1 MMARGM
7 RVLNVAEK
15 NDAAKSLA
23 DLMSRGRYRR
33 REGYSKYNKI
43 YEYDYQLF
51 NQDCSMTMT
60 SVSGHLLNYEF
71 VSAFKKWHSCN
82 PVALFNADVFKGCP
96 ENFKDIKRTLEREA
110 RQHDVLIIWTDG
122 DREGEN
128 IGCEIV
134 DVCKAV
140 KPRLDVYRARFSEIT
155 PQSIS
160 NACRNLGRPDERVS
174 NAVDVRQQ
182 LDLRIGA
189 AFTRFQTLRLCKVFP
204 GILDGQLISF
214 GSCQFPTLGFVVE
227 RYKQVEAF
235 IPEAFY
241 KIKVSHEVE
250 DTKVEFNWKRHRL
263 FHRLACEVLLQVC
276 LDDPMATV
284 TDVSS
289 RSKSKWRPLPM
300 DTVELEKLSSR
311 KLRVGAKETMK
322 IAEKLYTKGF
332 ISYPRTETNMF
343 PKDFNLPELIQEQT
357 QDQRWGPFAAGILQE
372 GPTPRQGNKTDNAH
386 PPIHPIKYTN
396 TLDGNDFKVY
406 ELIVRH
412 FLACCSKDAQG
423 YETTVLIKIA
433 SEEFTAQGLMIVA
446 RNYLDV
452 YPYDKWNAKVIPVFQ
467 QGETFQPRSIEMAEG
482 ETSPPPLLTEADLI
496 SLMEKHGIGTDAT
509 HAEHIETI
517 KSRLYVGVRPD
528 GKFVPGEL
536 GMGLVEG
543 YDSMGYELSKPDLR
557 AELEADLKRICDGVK
572 DPEVVLREQIE
583 KYRQVFIEAA
593 ANANML
599 DVALSG
605 YLGQQPEA
613 YVPDVN
619 EMATVTPVRSCPR
632 CNNSM
637 ILKEK
642 KEGGWMVSCS
652 GYPACKAAVW
662 FPAAVQEATV
672 SDEICRTCQP
682 GPVKKIKF
690 KFKRG
695 SVPPMMP
702 SDYIGCVGGCDTML
716 KEALD
721 LNLSYLRPA
730 TQPQVPTTNARSN
743 RGRGGAQRGGGG
755 ANGRGGGNNRRGGG
769 NGGGGAYGA
778 GGGGGANGGGG
789 WTNGGGFGGG
799 GGANG
804 GGGGANGGGGLGG
817 GGGTN
822 GGRFGGG
829 GGANGGGGFGGGG
842 ANRGGGFGR
851 GGGAN
856 GGGGFRG
863 GGGARGG
870 GSSGF
875 SSNVPQSRPPL
886 NQVPAGGQSFF
897 AGSNS
902 NGGENAVVCNC
913 GSDALRLT
921 VKKEGPNNGRQFYKC
936 NSGDCN
942 FFLWADENATPTNP
956 STNQSVSS
964 WNAGGNSWK
973 TQNSS
978 GNSSGNS
985 WSSGSSGYES
995 GKDSSSGPRTN
1006 NWGEVMCQCGQAA
1019 VLRTVQKEGPNKGK
1033 DFHCCG
1039 KPQGKQCKFF
1049 EWTDGNSGL
1058 GGTGGGGARNQSTW
1072 GGSGGSKRGGFSK
1085 RGGASSGFGGGGD
1098 DNRKRKKP
1106 KCSICNQEG
1115 HTKRGCPM
1123 K

>member
-1 MMARGM
+1 MFLFTNHASCLLVGKVGKVLLRSFPTFCELWRSSSRVKTRASSIMARGL

-33 REGYSKYNKI
+33 REGFSKYNKI

-71 VSAFKKWHSCN
+71 VSTFKKWHSCN
-82 PVALFNADVFKGCP
+82 PVALFSAEVLKGCP
-96 ENFKDIKRTLEREA
+96 DDFKDIKRTLEREA

-134 DVCKAV
+134 DVCKSV

-155 PQSIS
+155 PQSVA

-174 NAVDVRQQ
+174 KAVDVRQE

-235 IPEAFY
+235 IPEMFY
-241 KIKVSHEVE
+241 KIKVSHEVD
-250 DTKVEFNWKRHRL
+250 DTKVDFNWKRHRL

-276 LDDPMATV
+276 LEDPMATV

-311 KLRVGAKETMK
+311 KLRIGAKETMK

-343 PKDFNLPELIQEQT
+343 PKDFNLRELVQEQT

-386 PPIHPIKYTN
+386 PPIHPTKYTD
-396 TLDGNDFKVY
+396 TLPGNDFKVY

-423 YETTVLIKIA
+423 FETTVQIKIA
-433 SEEFTAQGLMIVA
+433 SEEFSAQGLMIVA

-452 YPYDKWNAKVIPVFQ
+452 YPYDKWNAKVIPVFE
-467 QGETFQPRSIEMAEG
+467 QGQTFRPRAIEMAEG
-482 ETSPPPLLTEADLI
+482 ETSPPALLTEADLI
-496 SLMEKHGIGTDAT
+496 ALMEKHGIGTDAT

-557 AELEADLKRICDGVK
+557 AELEADLKKICEGVK
-572 DPEVVLREQIE
+572 DPDIVLREQIE

-605 YLGQQPEA
+605 YFGQQPEA
-613 YVPDVN
+613 YIPEIN
-619 EMATVTPVRSCPR
+619 EVAPVTPIRSCPR
-632 CNNSM
+632 CGQPM
-637 ILKEK
+637 VLKEK
-642 KEGGWMVSCS
+642 KEGGWMVSCT

-662 FPAAVQEATV
+662 FPAAILEASV
-672 SDEICRTCQP
+672 SDEVCQTCKP
-682 GPVKKIKF
+682 GPVKKIQF

-695 SVPPMMP
+695 SVPAMMP
-702 SDYIGCVGGCDTML
+702 TEYTGCVGGCDAML

-721 LNLSYLRPA
+721 LNLAYLRPA
-730 TQPQVPTTNARSN
+730 TQPQVPTTNARN
-743 RGRGGAQRGGGG
+743 DRGRGGAQRGGGG
-755 ANGRGGGNNRRGGG
+755 GN
-769 NGGGGAYGA
+769 
-778 GGGGGANGGGG
+778 
-789 WTNGGGFGGG
+789 
-799 GGANG
+799 
-804 GGGGANGGGGLGG
+804 
-817 GGGTN
+817 
-822 GGRFGGG
+822 
-829 GGANGGGGFGGGG
+829 
-842 ANRGGGFGR
+842 NRGGGR
-851 GGGAN
+851 GGAFGTGGA
-856 GGGGFRG
+856 GFGSGRR

-870 GSSGF
+870 GGAGFGGPNQRGGRGF
-875 SSNVPQSRPPL
+875 SSNAPQSRPPL
-886 NQVPAGGQSFF
+886 NQLPAGGQSFF
-897 AGSNS
+897 AGS
-902 NGGENAVVCNC
+902 GGSGDNAVVCDC
-913 GSDALRLT
+913 GNDALKLT

-936 NSGDCN
+936 NSGNCN
-942 FFLWADENATPTNP
+942 FFLWADENSTPND
-956 STNQSVSS
+956 SSSNQSSLGRKAGENS
-964 WNAGGNSWK
+964 WNAQYSTGN
-973 TQNSS
+973 T
-978 GNSSGNS
+978 

-995 GKDSSSGPRTN
+995 GKDSSSGLRTN

-1019 VLRTVQKEGPNKGK
+1019 VLRTVQKEGPNKGR

-1049 EWTDGNSGL
+1049 EWADGNNNNSGW
-1058 GGTGGGGARNQSTW
+1058 GTGASRGGGARHQPTW
-1072 GGSGGSKRGGFSK
+1072 GDGRRGGFGK
-1085 RGGASSGFGGGGD
+1085 KGGASSGFGGGGD
-1098 DNRKRKKP
+1098 DTRKRKKP
-1106 KCSICNQEG
+1106 KCSLCNQEG
-1115 HTKRGCPM
+1115 HTKRSCPM